1 MEAYIQQWY
10 DVIEKMK
17 NTNTYKLVWAKSIL
31 DLLIKTETKVITFSD
46 ISETILK
53 YYWNQIY
60 FFNLKQGPRNQE
72 PTLFKLVGLAIK
84 RYQELTQSKQPV
96 WFNLALPV
104 LQQDQAFYRELI
116 RSMSQTLDQDVSWR
130 FLNIEDEVIN
140 LYHIH
145 KKKTASLNEVVFS
158 DTQISHLKNHGP
170 LLMQFLYFKW
180 TQLLEKFNHAPRIAN
195 KIAGSE
201 VQAIKRKSLKVYRD
215 ILLILHENQA
225 IKDFY
230 TDETIDI
237 SDISIDHFIP
247 WSFIYSDDIWNLV
260 ITSKSNNSKKS
271 NKLSDK
277 QYLNKLKEQNL
288 VLVSKIK
295 DLNLKETLQDAINH
309 SYLDKF
315 YFDYKT

>member
-116 RSMSQTLDQDVSWR
+116 QSMSQTLDQDVSWR

-158 DTQISHLKNHGP
+158 DTHITDLKEHGP

-277 QYLNKLKEQNL
+277 QYLTKLKEQNL
-288 VLVSKIK
+288 ALVSKIK

>member
-1 MEAYIQQWY
+1 
-10 DVIEKMK
+10 
-17 NTNTYKLVWAKSIL
+17 
-31 DLLIKTETKVITFSD
+31 
-46 ISETILK
+46 
-53 YYWNQIY
+53 
-60 FFNLKQGPRNQE
+60 
-72 PTLFKLVGLAIK
+72 VGLAIK
-84 RYQELTQSKQPV
+84 RYQDLTQSKQPV

-104 LQQDQAFYRELI
+104 LQQDQSFYRELI
-116 RSMSQTLDQDVSWR
+116 QSMSQTLDQDVSWR
-130 FLNIEDEVIN
+130 FLNIEGEVIN
-140 LYHIH
+140 LYHIN
-145 KKKTASLNEVVFS
+145 KKKTDSMNEVVFS
-158 DTQISHLKNHGP
+158 ATHIKELKNHGQ

-230 TDETIDI
+230 TDEIIDM

-277 QYLNKLKEQNL
+277 KYLDKLKEQNL
-288 VLVSKIK
+288 NLLNKIK
-295 DLNLKETLQDAINH
+295 NLNLKETLQDAINNN
-309 SYLDKF
+309 YLDKF
-315 YFDYKT
+315 YYDLKN